1 MSKVKVLI
9 VEDELIVSMEIS
21 DLLEDLGYE
30 VLNTVT
36 NYNDAV
42 SCLKSEKPDIALL
55 DIQLEGEKDGIDLA
69 HYIKENI
76 NIPFI
81 FLTSL
86 ADPRT
91 INHAKI
97 LNPNAYLVKPF
108 SQDDLYTSIELAVY
122 NFNKTVN
129 EKTDD
134 KSEKLLIKDA
144 FFVKGTNLFHKVKFS
159 EIMFVKSEH
168 VYLEIYSVDGKRHL
182 VRSSMSD
189 FKDSLPKNFFRV
201 HRSYIVNLDYL
212 DSINSLFVK
221 VKEYEIPI
229 GRAYKSQLIKSIRIE

>member
-1 MSKVKVLI
+1 MSKVKILI

-21 DLLEDLGYE
+21 DLLEELGYE
-30 VLNTVT
+30 VLNAVT
-36 NYNDAV
+36 NYDDAV
-42 SCLKSEKPDIALL
+42 SCLISDEPDIALL

-69 HYIKENI
+69 HYIKENM
-76 NIPFI
+76 NMPFI

-91 INHAKI
+91 INYAKT

-108 SQDDLYTSIELAVY
+108 NQDDLYTSIELAVY
-122 NFNKTVN
+122 NFNDLSKDKI
-129 EKTDD
+129 EG

-159 EIMFVKSEH
+159 EIMFIKSEH
-168 VYLEIYSVDGKRHL
+168 VYLEIYTVEGKRHL

-189 FKDSLPKNFFRV
+189 FKDSLPENFYRV
-201 HRSYIVNLDYL
+201 HRSYTINLEYL
-212 DSINSLFVK
+212 DSINSLYVK
-221 VKEYEIPI
+221 IKEYEIPS
-229 GRAYKSQLIKSIRIE
+229 GRAYKSQLLKSIRVE